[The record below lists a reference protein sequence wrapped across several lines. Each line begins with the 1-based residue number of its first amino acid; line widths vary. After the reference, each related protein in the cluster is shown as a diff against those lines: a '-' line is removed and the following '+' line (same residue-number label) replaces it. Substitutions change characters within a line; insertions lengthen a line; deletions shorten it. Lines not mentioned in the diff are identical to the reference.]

1 MAVPEKRDSILGNKN
16 YPTMERHSSR
26 TLELSEEQNCVKR
39 VELAAEL
46 CQALN
51 KEAEERQR
59 EPGAPATPRI
69 PDAGT
74 CPSVGRRRVQSRLH
88 SGVMH

>member
-26 TLELSEEQNCVKR
+26 TRRAELRQKGSNLPQNCAR
-39 VELAAEL
+39 PSIR
-46 CQALN
+46 
-51 KEAEERQR
+51 EAEERQR

-69 PDAGT
+69 SDAGT
-74 CPSVGRRRVQSRLH
+74 CPSVGRRRAQSRLH